1 MSAYSPIIVTQQNQM
16 QAVRY
21 NILKA
26 WEALSTKVRVS
37 RATPLPPLNA
47 NGHSVRLVGLTT
59 TLFSAVT
66 LGDLLAMLAGTY
78 VIPANPDAAG
88 NASGP
93 GIYPSKPQGDPLS
106 PISTAAYG
114 GRILGDTAGDGN

>member
-1 MSAYSPIIVTQQNQM
+1 MSAYIPIVVTQANVM

-37 RATPLPPLNA
+37 RATPLPAINA
-47 NGHSVRLVGLTT
+47 NGHSVRLAGLTT

-66 LGDLLAMLAGTY
+66 LGDLQAMLAGTY
-78 VIPANPDAAG
+78 VVPPNPDAAG
-88 NASGP
+88 LASGP
-93 GIYPSKPQGDPLS
+93 GLYPSKPQGDPLS
-106 PISTAAYG
+106 PISTAGYG